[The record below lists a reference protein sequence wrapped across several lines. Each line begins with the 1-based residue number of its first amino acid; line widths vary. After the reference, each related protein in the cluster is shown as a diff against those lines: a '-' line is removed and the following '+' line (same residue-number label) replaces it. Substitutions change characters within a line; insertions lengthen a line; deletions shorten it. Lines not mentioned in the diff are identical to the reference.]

1 MLAGVA
7 QMKPEEFPALLSGEA
22 RARLPLRRQL
32 LLYLDPFALFMD
44 ASRGSRQARERA
56 LRHNRAMRWM
66 LVAYLR
72 RWAVIACALFL
83 GILPGEALA
92 AQSPIFLI
100 PTAAIAVG
108 CCVALTVT
116 ALIGAVYLLLGSPG
130 STHN

>member
-1 MLAGVA
+1 MA
-7 QMKPEEFPALLSGEA
+7 QVKPDEGLLSGEV

-44 ASRGSRQARERA
+44 ASRGTRQMRESA

-72 RWAVIACALFL
+72 RWAMIASSLFL
-83 GILPGEALA
+83 AILPGEALA

-108 CCVALTVT
+108 CCIALTVT
-116 ALIGAVYLLLGSPG
+116 ALIATVYLLLGSRG

>member
-1 MLAGVA
+1 
-7 QMKPEEFPALLSGEA
+7 MKPADVEALLRGEE
-22 RARLPLRRQL
+22 RAKLPLGRQV
-32 LLYLDPFALFMD
+32 LLYLDPFALLMD

-92 AQSPIFLI
+92 AQSPVFLI